1 MSNLVLV
8 TLSASHGAVT
18 QTKAM
23 LEGLGHT
30 VTVVLSS
37 AARTNQLVTYD
48 LIVWCRG
55 DDNAIYSAEVVGA
68 VDQGT
73 PLICATAG
81 AVTTFNYLPVQE
93 LDLITASFSQG
104 PNDPT
109 QSSISVLMEHELI
122 NGLGSVGSGISVYPS
137 NTYLIPAQESKLV
150 SGAIKIAASASDNT
164 TISLALFPMG
174 TLNSQGNPIAAT
186 VSFVPWVYGLN
197 GYTAAAKE
205 IIRRLILLSLA
216 GSKVISGVITDSNGN
231 PAQRNVIAVN
241 LLTNKVSFVAQSDI
255 TGAYSLTVPDTA
267 NYAVVCVDDVAAPMV
282 YVA

>member
-8 TLSASHGAVT
+8 TLLASHGSVI

-37 AARTNQLVTYD
+37 AATTNQLVTYD

-55 DDNAIYSAEVVGA
+55 ADNSSYSAEVVGA
-68 VDQGT
+68 VDQGI
-73 PLICATAG
+73 PLICSIAG
-81 AVTTFNYLPVQE
+81 GVTNWFNTPIQTLG
-93 LDLITASFSQG
+93 LITASSGISTGDESQ
-104 PNDPT
+104 T
-109 QSSISVLMEHELI
+109 SISILRDHELI
-122 NGLGSVGSGISVYPS
+122 NGLGSVGSAIAVYPS
-137 NTYLIPAQESKLV
+137 ATYIVPVSGSILV
-150 SGAIKIAASASDNT
+150 SGAIKISSSVTDNT
-164 TISLALFPMG
+164 RISLALFPVG
-174 TLNSQGNPIAAT
+174 TLNSQGSPIGAT

-197 GYTAAAKE
+197 GYTDDAKE
-205 IIRRLILLSLA
+205 IIRRLILLSFA
-216 GSKVISGVITDSNGN
+216 GSKVISGVITDSNGD

-241 LLTNKVSFVAQSDI
+241 LLTNKVTIVTQSDV
-255 TGAYSLTVPDTA
+255 TGAYSLSVPDNA